1 MVNLDKIE
9 PRLLKGFRDYS
20 PTEQLARQQMFGKI
34 QSVFERFGFLPL
46 STPVLEYAE
55 ILMGKYGEDEKL
67 VYQFKD
73 KGDRDVA
80 MRYDLTVPLARYVA
94 QNQGQIIFPFKRY
107 QIAPVWRADNPQ
119 KGRLRE
125 FYQCDIDAV
134 GTDSMLA
141 DIEVIACLCK
151 ALEAVGVTN
160 YRVRLNDRSIFATFS
175 PATIRAVDKIDKI
188 GLDGVVA
195 EMQAGQVSEAEIA
208 RAKELVQGK
217 VTAPENILT
226 ILSDLTQF
234 DLQGQVEFDPSI
246 ARGLDYYTG
255 VVFEIFLV
263 DKPEFG
269 SICSGGRYDNLVNQ
283 FSNQDLPSVGGSIGI
298 DRLLQALEEMG
309 LLKTSQPIRALI
321 LNQSKVLEK
330 EYLKLATTLRAN
342 GVNVEIYYANTA
354 KLDKQFKY
362 AEGKGIPLAI
372 IMGEEEAKNGTVQL
386 KDLAKREQQEV
397 NQTDL
402 AQILLKV

>member
-20 PTEQLARQQMFGKI
+20 LTEQLARQQMFGKI

-195 EMQAGQVSEAEIA
+195 EMQASQVSEAEIA

>member
-1 MVNLDKIE
+1 M
-9 PRLLKGFRDYS
+9 
-20 PTEQLARQQMFGKI
+20 
-34 QSVFERFGFLPL
+34 
-46 STPVLEYAE
+46 
-55 ILMGKYGEDEKL
+55 
-67 VYQFKD
+67 
-73 KGDRDVA
+73 
-80 MRYDLTVPLARYVA
+80 
-94 QNQGQIIFPFKRY
+94 
-107 QIAPVWRADNPQ
+107 
-119 KGRLRE
+119 
-125 FYQCDIDAV
+125 
-134 GTDSMLA
+134 
-141 DIEVIACLCK
+141 
-151 ALEAVGVTN
+151 
-160 YRVRLNDRSIFATFS
+160 
-175 PATIRAVDKIDKI
+175 
-188 GLDGVVA
+188 
-195 EMQAGQVSEAEIA
+195 
-208 RAKELVQGK
+208 
-217 VTAPENILT
+217 
-226 ILSDLTQF
+226 
-234 DLQGQVEFDPSI
+234 QGQVEFDPSI

-298 DRLLQALEEMG
+298 DRILQALEEMG